1 MTPLHTLLLVAL
13 ASATKLQEL
22 YKLVQESNHQHGRFV
37 RWAGMCWVLL
47 F

>member
-13 ASATKLQEL
+13 ASATRLQEL

-37 RWAGMCWVLL
+37 RWAD
-47 F
+47 